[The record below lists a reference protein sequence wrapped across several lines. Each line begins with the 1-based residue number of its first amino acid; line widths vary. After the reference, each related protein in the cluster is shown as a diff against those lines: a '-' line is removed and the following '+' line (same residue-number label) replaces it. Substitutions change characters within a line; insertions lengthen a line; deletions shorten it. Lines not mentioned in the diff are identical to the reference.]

1 MAIMTFKRWDNAPS
15 KTQNIIFETGEI
27 IILDRPPVA
36 PYVDVLPYR
45 AVNNRIKIILAGST
59 DRYRD
64 EPVYILDSDA
74 DSFARILSAQPIL
87 DGKVEFGSDDPID
100 SFQIFRIQTK
110 PKSYSDFKLNP
121 WEMVRTEFL
130 NAMTRDRRE
139 RDIAISK
146 SLMWFDV
153 TPRTTDWLI

>member
-1 MAIMTFKRWDNAPS
+1 MTNS
-15 KTQNIIFETGEI
+15 KFSANLIDKQSLKKMKFDSKN
-27 IILDRPPVA
+27 
-36 PYVDVLPYR
+36 PYR
-45 AVNNRIKIILAGST
+45 NLIKNLRKIIKSEDVEQKEKDLNN
-59 DRYRD
+59 
-64 EPVYILDSDA
+64 
-74 DSFARILSAQPIL
+74 LSAYAQTQCLYTFLLSNPALKFFNI
-87 DGKVEFGSDDPID
+87 DDKN
-100 SFQIFRIQTK
+100 IFDK
-110 PKSYSDFKLNP
+110 KKDHSDFKLNP